1 MRLRRTC
8 EENSAPQMYT
18 ILSSSL
24 LLALFLFLPFFFA
37 LVLVRGVGAARMRSE
52 RGQMMR
58 ATLPGNSTDSALLWP
73 GTGPVT
79 SPACPCVT
87 WSSVLTGVTPS
98 FWVRPVKMTV
108 SPTAYPPGS
117 GGGGVLLR
125 RRGPGPAAP
134 RVGPGSGRPPS

>member
-1 MRLRRTC
+1 MSTRARAEAAKLHHPLRHKSGIVMRLRRTC

-58 ATLPGNSTDSALLWP
+58 ATLPGNSNEEAPHTLKKADLLIEIKKQREL
-73 GTGPVT
+73 VEK
-79 SPACPCVT
+79 A
-87 WSSVLTGVTPS
+87 
-98 FWVRPVKMTV
+98 KAA
-108 SPTAYPPGS
+108 PTAKDGLMAAYF
-117 GGGGVLLR
+117 GGKKK
-125 RRGPGPAAP
+125 
-134 RVGPGSGRPPS
+134 